1 MNLSRLKKASDYK
14 VTEWLEEELKLTPYQ
29 KQKIY
34 DKELIRFSP
43 FYFYEIK
50 QKEKI
55 SFLWRLTILLFP
67 IYYLIM
73 LIGLP
78 INMIITGKWGYS
90 QDFLEKFH
98 YSWLNKLKL

>member
-1 MNLSRLKKASDYK
+1 MNFSNLKKASDFDVK
-14 VTEWLEEELKLTPYQ
+14 KWLEEELKLTPYQ
-29 KQKIY
+29 KDLIY
-34 DKELIRFSP
+34 KNELVRFAP
-43 FYFYEIK
+43 FYFYETK

-67 IYYLIM
+67 IYYLVA

-78 INMIITGKWGYS
+78 INMIITGKWGYG